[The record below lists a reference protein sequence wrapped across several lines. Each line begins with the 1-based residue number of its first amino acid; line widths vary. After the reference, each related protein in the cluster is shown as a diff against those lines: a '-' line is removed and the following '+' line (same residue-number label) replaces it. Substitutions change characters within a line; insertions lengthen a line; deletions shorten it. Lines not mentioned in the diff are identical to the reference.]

1 MLIDFFY
8 HLRAHKLPV
17 SVNEYLTLVNAL
29 RQDLMPPTLDNFY
42 FLARATLV
50 KDESLYDR
58 YDKAFG
64 AYYKGIAAALPEGRE
79 VPADWLIKQFEK
91 SLTPEE
97 RPPSRNT
104 AGTS

>member
-29 RQDLMPPTLDNFY
+29 RHDLMPPTLDDFY

-58 YDKAFG
+58 YDRPSARTTRASRPRCPKAARCRRIG
-64 AYYKGIAAALPEGRE
+64 
-79 VPADWLIKQFEK
+79 
-91 SLTPEE
+91 
-97 RPPSRNT
+97 
-104 AGTS
+104 

>member
-17 SVNEYLTLVNAL
+17 SVQEYLTLVDAL
-29 RQDLMPPTLDNFY
+29 RQDLMAPTLDEFY

-58 YDKAFG
+58 FDKAFG
-64 AYYKGIAAALPEGRE
+64 AYYKGIEAALPAGKEI
-79 VPADWLIKQFEK
+79 PLDWLLTQVEK
-91 SLTPEE
+91 SLSPEGKAASE
-97 RPPSRNT
+97 
-104 AGTS
+104 

>member
-42 FLARATLV
+42 FRHAPR
-50 KDESLYDR
+50 
-58 YDKAFG
+58 
-64 AYYKGIAAALPEGRE
+64 
-79 VPADWLIKQFEK
+79 W
-91 SLTPEE
+91 
-97 RPPSRNT
+97 
-104 AGTS
+104 

>member
-17 SVNEYLTLVNAL
+17 SVQEYLTLVDAL
-29 RQDLMPPTLDNFY
+29 RRDVMTPTLDDFY
-42 FLARATLV
+42 FLARTALV

-64 AYYKGIAAALPEGRE
+64 AYYKGIEAALPAGKDI
-79 VPADWLIKQFEK
+79 PLDWLIKQFEK

-97 RPPSRNT
+97 K
-104 AGTS
+104 AAIGKHGWD